1 MPYNTTAIPPRKEV
15 TGQAQLPLS
24 RVKKI
29 IAQDQDIK
37 LCSNNAAFVITLAT
51 EMFIQ
56 YLASEGLNMAKLE
69 RKPRRNIQY
78 KDLANAVSHQD
89 NLQFLE
95 DIVPKTVPYKQ
106 IKAHAAA
113 TRAKLGGG
121 PGGAGAKTKTKTG
134 TADDDNNNNNAGGSG
149 GGGGGGG
156 VAITEDDSR
165 PAPLRQPNGKKQ
177 KSRASASGSAAGNRS
192 IASFVVSAS
201 GSRVVVS
208 EDDAALDPSEQLR
221 DEMRRAKKDDDDVEM
236 AD

>member
-29 IAQDQDIK
+29 IAQDQDIQI
-37 LCSNNAAFVITLAT
+37 CSNNAAFVITLAT

-113 TRAKLGGG
+113 TRANLSGGTK
-121 PGGAGAKTKTKTG
+121 AGA
-134 TADDDNNNNNAGGSG
+134 
-149 GGGGGGG
+149 
-156 VAITEDDSR
+156 TEPEESR
-165 PAPLRQPNGKKQ
+165 PLAAARQPNGKKH
-177 KSRASASGSAAGNRS
+177 KGRAGAGAAAGNTS
-192 IASFVVSAS
+192 ITSFVGAS
-201 GSRVVVS
+201 GARIVS
-208 EDDAALDPSEQLR
+208 EDDASVGPNEQLQ
-221 DEMRRAKKDDDDVEM
+221 DEIRRANREDEDVTM
-236 AD
+236 TD

>member
-29 IAQDQDIK
+29 IAQDQDINI
-37 LCSNNAAFVITLAT
+37 CSNNAAFVITLAT

-95 DIVPKTVPYKQ
+95 DIIPKTVPYKQ

-113 TRAKLGGG
+113 TRANLSGGKK
-121 PGGAGAKTKTKTG
+121 PEESGAGH
-134 TADDDNNNNNAGGSG
+134 
-149 GGGGGGG
+149 
-156 VAITEDDSR
+156 EDSR
-165 PAPLRQPNGKKQ
+165 PTASRQTNGKKQ
-177 KSRASASGSAAGNRS
+177 KGRASNAGAGNSS
-192 IASFVVSAS
+192 IASFMGAS
-201 GSRVVVS
+201 GARIVS
-208 EDDAALDPSEQLR
+208 EDDASLDPNEQLQ
-221 DEMRRAKKDDDDVEM
+221 DEIRRAANRDDDDVHM

>member
-29 IAQDQDIK
+29 IAQDPDINI
-37 LCSNNAAFVITLAT
+37 CSNNAAFVITLAT

-56 YLASEGLNMAKLE
+56 NLASEGLNMAKLE

-95 DIVPKTVPYKQ
+95 DIIPKTVPYKQ

-113 TRAKLGGG
+113 TRANLS
-121 PGGAGAKTKTKTG
+121 GGASK
-134 TADDDNNNNNAGGSG
+134 AGGSSSSAGGAVEDSHPTPPRQANGKKHKGARGSTSG
-149 GGGGGGG
+149 GGGS
-156 VAITEDDSR
+156 A
-165 PAPLRQPNGKKQ
+165 GKNQ
-177 KSRASASGSAAGNRS
+177 S
-192 IASFVVSAS
+192 IASFVGAS
-201 GSRVVVS
+201 GAKIVS
-208 EDDAALDPSEQLR
+208 EDDTSMDPNEQLQ
-221 DEMRRAKKDDDDVEM
+221 DEMRQANREEYGYAKDVYM
-236 AD
+236 AG

>member
-29 IAQDQDIK
+29 IAQDQDIQV
-37 LCSNNAAFVITLAT
+37 CSNNAAFVITLAT

-95 DIVPKTVPYKQ
+95 DIIPKTVPYKQ

-113 TRAKLGGG
+113 TRANLSGGTK
-121 PGGAGAKTKTKTG
+121 AGA
-134 TADDDNNNNNAGGSG
+134 
-149 GGGGGGG
+149 
-156 VAITEDDSR
+156 TEQSEETR
-165 PAPLRQPNGKKQ
+165 PAAASRQPNGKKH
-177 KSRASASGSAAGNRS
+177 KGRASAGAGGAAAGNTS
-192 IASFVVSAS
+192 IASFVGAS
-201 GSRVVVS
+201 GARIVS
-208 EDDAALDPSEQLR
+208 EDDASVDPNEQLQ
-221 DEMRRAKKDDDDVEM
+221 DEIRRANREDEDVTM
-236 AD
+236 A

>member
-29 IAQDQDIK
+29 IAQDQDINI
-37 LCSNNAAFVITLAT
+37 CSNNAAFVITLAT

-95 DIVPKTVPYKQ
+95 DIIPKTVQYKQ

-113 TRAKLGGG
+113 TRANLSGGSRADGSGGGG
-121 PGGAGAKTKTKTG
+121 PGDSRPAAARQSNGKKHKGRGGA
-134 TADDDNNNNNAGGSG
+134 NG
-149 GGGGGGG
+149 GGGGGG
-156 VAITEDDSR
+156 
-165 PAPLRQPNGKKQ
+165 NG
-177 KSRASASGSAAGNRS
+177 S
-192 IASFVVSAS
+192 IASFVGAS
-201 GSRVVVS
+201 GARIVS
-208 EDDAALDPSEQLR
+208 EDDASVDPNEQLQ
-221 DEMRRAKKDDDDVEM
+221 DEIRRANREDDDVHM

>member
-15 TGQAQLPLS
+15 TGQTQLPLS

-29 IAQDQDIK
+29 IAQDQDINI
-37 LCSNNAAFVITLAT
+37 CSNNAAFVITLAT

-56 YLASEGLNMAKLE
+56 YLAGEGLNVAKLE

-95 DIVPKTVPYKQ
+95 DIIPKTVPFRQ

-113 TRAKLGGG
+113 TRANLSGG
-121 PGGAGAKTKTKTG
+121 TKATAAAAASG
-134 TADDDNNNNNAGGSG
+134 TADASDSGATAAAMAAEAEDSLRPAPQGRPSGKKQKSSRASAGGSSG

-156 VAITEDDSR
+156 GSR
-165 PAPLRQPNGKKQ
+165 GIANFVG
-177 KSRASASGSAAGNRS
+177 ASGARL
-192 IASFVVSAS
+192 
-201 GSRVVVS
+201 VS
-208 EDDAALDPSEQLR
+208 EDDASMDPNEQLQ
-221 DEMRRAKKDDDDVEM
+221 DDIRRANREDEDVEM